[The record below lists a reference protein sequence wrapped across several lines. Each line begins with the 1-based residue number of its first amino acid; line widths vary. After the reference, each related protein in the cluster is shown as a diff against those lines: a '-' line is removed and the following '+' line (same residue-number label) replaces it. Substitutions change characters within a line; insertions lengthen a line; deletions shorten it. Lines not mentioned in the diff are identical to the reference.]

1 MLHKSHKLLSISA
14 YLIGKLEN
22 NHYILAHKALQ
33 QIRYFKILVYILAHK
48 ALHQVGLA
56 IIGPLHA
63 T

>member
-1 MLHKSHKLLSISA
+1 MPHKLLSISA

-22 NHYILAHKALQ
+22 NHYILAHKAL
-33 QIRYFKILVYILAHK
+33 
-48 ALHQVGLA
+48 HQVGLA